1 MTTDRLILNARHLFV
16 SIGNMTRAVKISY
29 QENLICYLNWQILS
43 ASVPSPS
50 ILLTYFLNVDNKNV
64 K

>member
-1 MTTDRLILNARHLFV
+1 
-16 SIGNMTRAVKISY
+16 MTRAVKISY

-50 ILLTYFLNVDNKNV
+50 ILLTYFLNVDNTEKC
-64 K
+64 